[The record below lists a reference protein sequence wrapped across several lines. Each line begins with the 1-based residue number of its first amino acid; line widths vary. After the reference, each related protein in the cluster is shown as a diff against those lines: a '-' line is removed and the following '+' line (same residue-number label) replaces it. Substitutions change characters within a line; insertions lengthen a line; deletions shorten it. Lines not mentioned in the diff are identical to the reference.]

1 MKKKM
6 KVNNLFKN
14 RVNIFDKVSFGISL
28 VPILTMMTMFTQFF
42 REGLVVNGTH
52 FADESLFASIWDV
65 SMNFLGHVS
74 SFQIFVLAALFI
86 YQVWFTIN
94 FFVTK
99 LDGRKRRKTHDLG
112 LFILCCS
119 IWVAILV
126 FAAIFVFAIWD
137 FSWLL
142 VWFVGLINSFQPMT
156 SIIIIALGLAL
167 IYIIVSLKYILTKGF
182 DKYLKECEKS
192 DYEFDKGELMV
203 GVIKIL
209 VILLFSVITSFQFIN
224 IIR

>member
-1 MKKKM
+1 MKTK
-6 KVNNLFKN
+6 NLFKN
-14 RVNIFDKVSFGISL
+14 RVNIFDKVAFGISL
-28 VPILTMMTMFTQFF
+28 VPLFTMMTMFTQFF
-42 REGLVVNGTH
+42 REGLVVNGTN
-52 FADESLFASIWDV
+52 FAEESLFAAIWDV
-65 SMNFLGHVS
+65 SMDFLGHIS

-99 LDGRKRRKTHDLG
+99 LDGRKRKKTHDLG
-112 LFILCCS
+112 LFILCLAVWAALL
-119 IWVAILV
+119 I
-126 FAAIFVFAIWD
+126 FAAIFIFAIWD

-167 IYIIVSLKYILTKGF
+167 IYIIISVKYILTKGI

-192 DYEFDKGELMV
+192 DYEFDKVELITGIV
-203 GVIKIL
+203 KIL
-209 VILLFSVITSFQFIN
+209 VILLFSVMAAFQFIN
-224 IIR
+224 IIM